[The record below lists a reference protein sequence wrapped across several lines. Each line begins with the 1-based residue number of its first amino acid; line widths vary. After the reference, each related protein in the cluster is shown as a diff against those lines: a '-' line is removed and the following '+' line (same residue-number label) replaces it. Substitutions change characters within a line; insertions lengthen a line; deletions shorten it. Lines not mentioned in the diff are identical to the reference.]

1 MKLLE
6 CLREEVVPPRK
17 EKVVVKVVVKGRRKI
32 RQSGRLQ
39 KYSSISVLISPQKS
53 RNIVAEPC
61 QMTDL
66 GAEGSYLQEHWIRTQ
81 LPREALCSSR
91 STT

>member
-1 MKLLE
+1 MNSVLICIKSESNGNIALLFVHLFSRHVSQFEIHVLTALAVKLLE

-39 KYSSISVLISPQKS
+39 KYSSISVLISP
-53 RNIVAEPC
+53 
-61 QMTDL
+61 
-66 GAEGSYLQEHWIRTQ
+66 
-81 LPREALCSSR
+81 
-91 STT
+91 